1 MSLNAFFTNLAKDK
15 GTTNFVLYDDH
26 AASPSDLRKG
36 HFTKMQR
43 RNSCPWSRRSSAEKF
58 SALECSQPL
67 AIPTRKRSNAKLNGG
82 RHHQVVEKVNT
93 STSECSQP
101 PAVPTRKRSNDKLNR
116 GYHHQ
121 VVEEVNKSDSE
132 CSQPQASPTR
142 KRSNDKLNRGYH
154 HQVVEE
160 VNKSDSECSQ
170 PQASPTRKRSN
181 DKLNRGY
188 HHQVVEKVNKSTS
201 ESKISSRM
209 LLALYD
215 EVKAP
220 STSKVHKNR
229 SNRPLL
235 PRLIKAGLLKESQ

>member
-121 VVEEVNKSDSE
+121 VVEEVNKSTSE
-132 CSQPQASPTR
+132 CSQPQAFPTR
-142 KRSNDKLNRGYH
+142 KRSNDKLNGGY
-154 HQVVEE
+154 
-160 VNKSDSECSQ
+160 
-170 PQASPTRKRSN
+170 
-181 DKLNRGY
+181 Y
-188 HHQVVEKVNKSTS
+188 HQVVEKVNKSTS

-220 STSKVHKNR
+220 STSNVHKSR